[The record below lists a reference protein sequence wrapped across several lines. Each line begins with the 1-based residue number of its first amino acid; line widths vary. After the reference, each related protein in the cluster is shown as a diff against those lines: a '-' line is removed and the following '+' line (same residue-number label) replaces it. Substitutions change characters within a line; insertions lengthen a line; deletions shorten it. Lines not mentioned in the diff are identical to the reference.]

1 MLAVETYKFRICN
14 PRPLP
19 IHYGSLSN
27 LHEFQS
33 MHLMRLE
40 QFPKIGLNSSTRKSF
55 RHFSE
60 IIPNFD
66 RNHTREKCPAILKK
80 ISQIVEK

>member
-1 MLAVETYKFRICN
+1 
-14 PRPLP
+14 
-19 IHYGSLSN
+19 
-27 LHEFQS
+27 

-40 QFPKIGLNSSTRKSF
+40 QFPKIGLKSRTRKSF
-55 RHFSE
+55 CHFSE

-66 RNHTREKCPAILKK
+66 RNHTREKCPAILKN